1 MNKTRFIENIRKP
14 GNKLKLTIF
23 DTPFSTKETII
34 DLREIESVE
43 MLIDDDKSTVELIE
57 QSEDLQ
63 EALKYVGDPISKEE
77 QKALDDLKERLTP
90 QLLENQIKRIKDVI
104 EYKLYEKRSNLTV
117 SEVLL
122 FLCEN
127 ILGKQQIDKALD
139 LDTEMK
145 VLQEIENA
153 IKKIEEIDF

>member
-63 EALKYVGDPISKEE
+63 EALKFVADPITKEE
-77 QKALDDLKERLTP
+77 QKALDNLKEKLKP

-104 EYKLYEKRSNLTV
+104 EYKIYEKRSKLTV